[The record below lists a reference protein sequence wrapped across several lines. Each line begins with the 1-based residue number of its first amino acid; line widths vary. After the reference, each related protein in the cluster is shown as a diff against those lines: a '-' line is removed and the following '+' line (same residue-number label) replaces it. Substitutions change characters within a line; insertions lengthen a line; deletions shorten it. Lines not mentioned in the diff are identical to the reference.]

1 MPVNNRPQRRTRHRE
16 SAMNKVRPTLEVCAD
31 SIDSALAARRG
42 GAHRIELCASLLEG
56 GLTPSAGLLR
66 TVRGLVS
73 IELFV
78 MIRPRGGD
86 FCYSEAE
93 FLAMKEDIRTA
104 RSLAAD
110 GVVLGLLDPD
120 GLVDVAR
127 TRELVELACP
137 LAVTFHRAFDLSA
150 DLEKSLEDVIPTGTS
165 RILTSGGAQ
174 TAPEGLEQIRRLVQA
189 ARGRIAIMAGSG
201 INSRNVVRVIEATG
215 VTEVHAS
222 AKAPVPSAMRF
233 QKNISMGPT
242 GGGEYLRQ
250 AADPEEVKTL
260 AMALNHLRS
269 SGQGKDRR
277 KG

>member
-1 MPVNNRPQRRTRHRE
+1 
-16 SAMNKVRPTLEVCAD
+16 MNKVRPTLEVCAD

-150 DLEKSLEDVIPTGTS
+150 DLEKSLEDVIPTGAS